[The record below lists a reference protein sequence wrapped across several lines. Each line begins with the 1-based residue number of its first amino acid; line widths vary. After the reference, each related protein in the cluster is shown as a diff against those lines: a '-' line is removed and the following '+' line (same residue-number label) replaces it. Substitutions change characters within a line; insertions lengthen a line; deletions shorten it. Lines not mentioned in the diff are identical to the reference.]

1 MVKFQV
7 NPSGSKYKGHMVDGI
22 RTGYGVYTYADG
34 VNHYEGQWQ
43 NNKAHG
49 LGRFKEEES
58 EYMGQWQ
65 DGEKHGE
72 FFLYKRA
79 LLGMSRILLLN

>member
-1 MVKFQV
+1 
-7 NPSGSKYKGHMVDGI
+7 MVDGI

-49 LGRFKEEES
+49 MGRFKEEES

-65 DGEKHGE
+65 DGEKHGMDNYKIIFYSGE
-72 FFLYKRA
+72 VDLVIDVESIIHILYHTH
-79 LLGMSRILLLN
+79 MY